1 MSDIN
6 SIGSIHRDIMK
17 RCYDTK
23 SILYKTFGAK
33 SITVCDEWHDRQ
45 KFREWSMANGY
56 NKGLR
61 LLRHDTSKGYSPEN
75 CEWGE
80 GSKKRCTSK
89 SARVKKLK
97 EHRVK
102 MKDIAG
108 ITDNYGKSRIYH
120 IYHGMIQRCFNEND
134 HHYANYG
141 NRGISVC
148 DEWLGKDGFFYF
160 YKWAMNNGYNDS
172 LSIDRIDN
180 NAGYSPNNCRW
191 TIQKVQANNRRN
203 SKRYPFNG
211 KEMTVREIGEINNVN
226 PERLRYRLN
235 KGMSVGDAILDLS
248 QKGSHPL

>member
-1 MSDIN
+1 MIQNQSYI
-6 SIGSIHRDIMK
+6 
-17 RCYDTK
+17 
-23 SILYKTFGAK
+23 
-33 SITVCDEWHDRQ
+33 
-45 KFREWSMANGY
+45 
-56 NKGLR
+56 R
-61 LLRHDTSKGYSPEN
+61 LLVQKALRYVMNGTIGRNFVNGQWLMATIKVYDFYVTTHQKVTLQKTASGVKDQ
-75 CEWGE
+75 
-80 GSKKRCTSK
+80 KKRSTSK
-89 SARVKKLK
+89 SAQVKKAK
-97 EHRVK
+97 EHRAK

-120 IYHGMIQRCFNEND
+120 IYHGMIQRCFNKND
-134 HHYANYG
+134 YHYADYG
-141 NRGISVC
+141 NRGIYVC

-211 KEMTVREIGEINNVN
+211 KEMTVMEIGKINNVN

-248 QKGSHPL
+248 QKGSHPLL